1 MSWLD
6 AVKFNA
12 QGLVPAIVQDADNGE
27 VLMLA
32 YCNRE
37 AAELTAETGFTHF
50 YSRSRQKLWK
60 KGESSGHLQ
69 VVREIR
75 YDCDADTLLF
85 RVEQAVAACHT
96 GRRSCFFNRVTD
108 GQAEAVGES
117 LFDPVQ
123 VYGGAPAPGEVLDAL
138 ARVIADRRA
147 ADPASSYVA
156 SLFSG
161 GANTIGA
168 KLREEAAELAEAVAQ
183 GDEVAMVHEAA
194 DLLFHAL
201 VALGSRGL
209 DLQSVLAELSGRFG
223 TSGQAEKAARAP
235 GE

>member
-6 AVKFNA
+6 AVKFND
-12 QGLVPAIVQDADNGE
+12 QGLVPAIVQDVHNGE

-37 AAELTAETGFTHF
+37 AAELTAQTGFTHF

-69 VVREIR
+69 TVREIR
-75 YDCDADTLLF
+75 YDCDADTLLL
-85 RVEQAVAACHT
+85 RVEQEVAACHT

-108 GQAEAVGES
+108 GHVEIDGEQ
-117 LFDPVQ
+117 LFDPAQ
-123 VYGGAPAPGEVLDAL
+123 VYGGGPTPAAVLDAL
-138 ARVIADRRA
+138 GRVIADRRSA
-147 ADPASSYVA
+147 NPASSYVA
-156 SLFSG
+156 SLMAG
-161 GANTIGA
+161 GADRIGA
-168 KLREEAAELAEAVAQ
+168 KLREEAEELAGVIGEGAESAV
-183 GDEVAMVHEAA
+183 VHEAA

-209 DLQSVLAELSGRFG
+209 DLQPVLVELSERFG
-223 TSGQAEKAARAP
+223 TSGHEEKSARAD
-235 GE
+235 GK

>member
-6 AVKFNA
+6 AVKFND

-37 AAELTAETGFTHF
+37 AAQLTAATGFAHF

-69 VVREIR
+69 SVREIR

-96 GRRSCFFNRVTD
+96 GRRSCFFNRV
-108 GQAEAVGES
+108 AEGDAEVVGEQ
-117 LFDPVQ
+117 LFDPAQ
-123 VYGGAPAPGEVLDAL
+123 VYGGAPAPGAVLEAL
-138 ARVIADRRA
+138 TRVIADRRGA
-147 ADPASSYVA
+147 HPESSYVA
-156 SLFSG
+156 SLFG
-161 GANTIGA
+161 GAH
-168 KLREEAAELAEAVAQ
+168 L
-183 GDEVAMVHEAA
+183 
-194 DLLFHAL
+194 
-201 VALGSRGL
+201 
-209 DLQSVLAELSGRFG
+209 
-223 TSGQAEKAARAP
+223 
-235 GE
+235 

>member
-1 MSWLD
+1 MSWLE
-6 AVKFNA
+6 AVKFND
-12 QGLVPAIVQDADNGE
+12 QGLVPAIVQDAENGD

-37 AAELTAETGFTHF
+37 AARLTAETGFAHF

-69 VVREIR
+69 AVREIR

-96 GRRSCFFNRVTD
+96 GRRSCFFNRVSN
-108 GQAEAVGES
+108 GEVEVVGEQ
-117 LFDPVQ
+117 LFDPAQ
-123 VYGGAPAPGEVLDAL
+123 VYGDDPAPGVVLDAL
-138 ARVIADRRA
+138 GRVIADRRGS
-147 ADPASSYVA
+147 DPASSYVA
-156 SLFSG
+156 SLLAD
-161 GANTIGA
+161 GAETIGA
-168 KLREEAAELAEAVAQ
+168 KLREEAAELANALGE
-183 GDEVAMVHEAA
+183 GDEGAIVHEAA

-209 DLQSVLAELSGRFG
+209 DLQPVLAELSGRFG
-223 TSGQAEKAARAP
+223 TSGHTEKAARKAT
-235 GE
+235 E